1 MIERLLSAPIV
12 SVEAFEDVPGEE
24 PLAGEQ
30 HLVAGVAETRRCEFI
45 TARRCAREALK
56 RLGHGPVPILSGD
69 RRAPQWPDGIAG
81 SITHCK
87 GYRAAAV
94 ASTASVA
101 AIGIDAEPHR
111 PLPRGV
117 EESVTL
123 AEERDMLAELRA
135 SHPGPHWDK
144 ILFSAKESVYKAWF
158 PLTGRWLGFKDARL
172 IIAPDA
178 ARFRARLRVPGR
190 RVDRGQPLTAME
202 GRFMTEGGLLLT
214 AVTVPAATA
223 TDR

>member
-1 MIERLLSAPIV
+1 MIERLLPAPIV

-24 PLAGEQ
+24 PLGGEQ
-30 HLVAGVAETRRCEFI
+30 HLIAGVVETRRCEFI

-56 RLGHGPVPILSGD
+56 RLGHAPAPMLSGD
-69 RRAPQWPDGIAG
+69 RRAPRWPDGIAG
-81 SITHCK
+81 SITHCS

-101 AIGIDAEPHR
+101 AIGIDAEPHG
-111 PLPRGV
+111 PLPKGV
-117 EESVTL
+117 EEAVTL

-158 PLTGRWLGFKDARL
+158 PGSISRTPGSLLPRTPPASAR
-172 IIAPDA
+172 ACGS
-178 ARFRARLRVPGR
+178 RGPGS
-190 RVDRGQPLTAME
+190 TA
-202 GRFMTEGGLLLT
+202 GNH
-214 AVTVPAATA
+214 
-223 TDR
+223 